1 MRQVLLFTLSFTLLA
16 PACRHSKPPAPA
28 PVSSPR
34 SIRLFDGKTLTGWQG
49 DPAIWSVKDGAI
61 DGNTQKGGFLLYT
74 AGDYDDFRLI
84 FKSRLVSEKNH
95 LGVCF
100 WGTRE
105 PNFGYGHC
113 ILVIP
118 PDGGM
123 WDYIINGTPKREK
136 FPHDP
141 PFDPRVWHTTEIV
154 AHRSTGQVDVAVD
167 GFQTTRYVDA
177 DPTRLKHGPIG
188 LQIHG
193 GASEVQYKDIE
204 VEVAPAEHR
213 LITLQTPEQ

>member
-1 MRQVLLFTLSFTLLA
+1 MRLAALLLTVCLV
-16 PACRHSKPPAPA
+16 ACTRHTPPAPA
-28 PVSSPR
+28 PLTAPHGVK
-34 SIRLFDGKTLTGWQG
+34 LFDGKTLAGWQG

-61 DGNTQKGGFLLYT
+61 DGNTNKGGFLLYT
-74 AGDYDDFRLI
+74 ADDYDDFRLI

-100 WGTRE
+100 WGHRE
-105 PNFGYGHC
+105 PDFRYGKC

-154 AHRSTGQVDVAVD
+154 AHRATGKVDVAVD
-167 GFQTTRYVDA
+167 GFVTTRYTDA
-177 DPTRLKHGPIG
+177 DPARLQRGPIG

-204 VEVAPAEHR
+204 VEVTPSVDR
-213 LITLQTPEQ
+213 LITPHP

>member
-1 MRQVLLFTLSFTLLA
+1 MRQVLFFTLSLTLLA

-28 PVSSPR
+28 PVASPR

-100 WGTRE
+100 WGSRE

-123 WDYIINGTPKREK
+123 WDYIINATPKREK
-136 FPHDP
+136 VAHEP
-141 PFDPRVWHTTEIV
+141 PFDPHVWHTTEIL
-154 AHRSTGQVDVAVD
+154 AHRATGDVQVAVD
-167 GFQTTRYVDA
+167 GFQTTTYRDA
-177 DPTRLKHGPIG
+177 DPARLKRGPIG
-188 LQIHG
+188 LQLHG
-193 GASEVQYKDIE
+193 GASTVEYKDIE
-204 VEVAPAEHR
+204 IEENPAEDR
-213 LITLQTPEQ
+213 LITLTR